1 MSGEIVLKSRFKNPR
16 FWIVVPYILVLLPLV
31 PLMAAIST
39 MRLSLYFLANK
50 VELVERRLN
59 SIMHKVTKVESL
71 NDWVLKGDKSK

>member
-1 MSGEIVLKSRFKNPR
+1 MFKGNTHPR

-59 SIMHKVTKVESL
+59 SILHKVTKVESL